1 MLTDKQEKF
10 AQAVALEGMSL
21 SDAYRSAYDTAR
33 MKDKTINEKA
43 SRMAADGNIGAR
55 IAELRASLATA
66 KIMTAKE
73 RLEFL
78 TSVIHNEG
86 ENIRNRLSAID
97 IMNKMQGE
105 YVQKVDAN
113 VHQDVT
119 INIELVEDE

>member
-55 IAELRASLATA
+55 IAELRASVASP
-66 KIMTAKE
+66 KIMSAQE
-73 RLEFL
+73 RMEWL
-78 TSVIHNEG
+78 TELINNADAG
-86 ENIRNRLSAID
+86 TTDRLRAID

-119 INIELVEDE
+119 INIELVDDE

>member
-43 SRMAADGNIGAR
+43 SILAKDDKITAR
-55 IAELRASLATA
+55 VAELRASVVSP
-66 KIMTAKE
+66 KIMSAQE
-73 RLEFL
+73 RMEWL
-78 TSVIHNEG
+78 TQLIGNDNVG
-86 ENIRNRLSAID
+86 TTDRLRAID

-105 YVQKVDAN
+105 YVQKVEAEVKN
-113 VHQDVT
+113 AIS
-119 INIELVEDE
+119 INIELSDD

>member
-43 SRMAADGNIGAR
+43 SILAKDDKITAR
-55 IAELRASLATA
+55 VAELRASVVSP
-66 KIMTAKE
+66 KIMSAQE
-73 RLEFL
+73 RMEWL
-78 TSVIHNEG
+78 TQLIGNDNVG
-86 ENIRNRLSAID
+86 TTDRLRAID

-119 INIELVEDE
+119 INVELVDDE

>member
-10 AQAVALEGMSL
+10 CQAVALEGMSL

-43 SRMAADGNIGAR
+43 CVLGKQDNISAR
-55 IAELRASLATA
+55 IAQLRTSVVSP
-66 KIMTAKE
+66 KIMSAQE

-105 YVQKVDAN
+105 YVQKVEAN
-113 VHQDVT
+113 VQNEVT
-119 INIELVEDE
+119 INVELVDDE